1 MDLQGRVILVT
12 GSSTGI
18 GKAIARRCLAA
29 GAHVMLHGL
38 DPTETSATAD
48 ELHAPYFCCD
58 FAESE
63 TPANLIAATVEKWGR
78 LDGLVNNA
86 ASTARADLERT
97 GEDFFNQ
104 LVAIN
109 LRAPLQLIRAAVPQF
124 RAQGGGTVVNVGS
137 VNAYCGEPEL
147 LAYSISKGGLMTLTR
162 NLADALATENIRIN
176 QINPGWTLS
185 ENELALQI
193 RAGMPADWYLKV
205 PPQFAPSGRILSTD
219 EVASHVLFWLSPASH
234 PISGAIYEVE
244 QFPMIG
250 RNPHK
255 QT

>member
-1 MDLQGRVILVT
+1 
-12 GSSTGI
+12 
-18 GKAIARRCLAA
+18 
-29 GAHVMLHGL
+29 MLHGL
-38 DPTETSATAD
+38 DEAETAATGQ
-48 ELHAPYFCCD
+48 ELDSPFVCCD
-58 FAESE
+58 FAHPG
-63 TPANLIAATVEKWGR
+63 TPEHLIAATVAKWGR

-86 ASTARADLERT
+86 ASTARADLAGTSEA
-97 GEDFFNQ
+97 FFDQ

-124 RAQGGGTVVNVGS
+124 RIQGGGVVVNVGS

-162 NLADALATENIRIN
+162 NLADALACENVRIN

-193 RAGMPADWYLKV
+193 RAGMAADWYLKV
-205 PPQFAPSGRILSTD
+205 PPQFAPRGRILSTD
-219 EVASHVLFWLSPASH
+219 EVAAHVLFWLSPASH

-255 QT
+255 LMGESAQ